1 MTVFWLGSV
10 SILCKILL
18 LPSYRSTDFE
28 VHRNWLA
35 ITYSKPLSEWYF
47 ESASHSPWTLDYPP
61 FFAYFEYLL
70 AQLAHS
76 FDPRIVNTL
85 NLNDESFSTLLFQRC
100 TVIATD
106 ILFLFTAWK
115 LIQKF
120 ALTRQQSLITFALA
134 AFSPCFLIVD
144 HIHFQYNGYLL
155 SFLLLALYYAHTQSF
170 LLCASFF
177 SILVLSKHIF
187 FPLAPLFAVYLLRSY
202 CRLQISLSK
211 FSIDI
216 PRFAA
221 VILTAL
227 FFLSIALLPFLLQ
240 SNPIEQMQAI
250 FSRLFPFQ
258 RGLVHSYWAPN
269 VWALYTATDYLLYLV
284 LSSQRLIPKASVTPA
299 YLSGLVGDHAFMLL
313 PRISPLISLLLVLS
327 TLLPAVTTIYR
338 SPSSRVLQQAV
349 LYAALS
355 VFMVGYHVHEK
366 AILPVY
372 LLATLHTFL
381 SPSHTQFMAI
391 LATPAITCLFPLLF
405 HPTELVTKTMIAIVY
420 FSALWCFVICEFSA
434 SFKRF

>member
-1 MTVFWLGSV
+1 MCFLLFHPRAFKAYLFSTRTSFCCISFTVLLSSTNFAFKIFDRHSA
-10 SILCKILL
+10 LCC
-18 LPSYRSTDFE
+18 
-28 VHRNWLA
+28 
-35 ITYSKPLSEWYF
+35 
-47 ESASHSPWTLDYPP
+47 SHS
-61 FFAYFEYLL
+61 
-70 AQLAHS
+70 
-76 FDPRIVNTL
+76 
-85 NLNDESFSTLLFQRC
+85 
-100 TVIATD
+100 
-106 ILFLFTAWK
+106 
-115 LIQKF
+115 
-120 ALTRQQSLITFALA
+120 
-134 AFSPCFLIVD
+134 
-144 HIHFQYNGYLL
+144 NG
-155 SFLLLALYYAHTQSF
+155 S
-170 LLCASFF
+170 
-177 SILVLSKHIF
+177 
-187 FPLAPLFAVYLLRSY
+187 
-202 CRLQISLSK
+202 
-211 FSIDI
+211 
-216 PRFAA
+216 
-221 VILTAL
+221 
-227 FFLSIALLPFLLQ
+227 FLSIALLPFLLQ

-284 LSSQRLIPKASVTPA
+284 LSSQKLIPKASVTPA

-405 HPTELVTKTMIAIVY
+405 HPTELVTKAMIAIVY